1 MRQTGGYQ
9 RFRRKNMNEKAYQQL
24 ATAFVLE
31 TVAAAKNEIRARKAA
46 REGSSKA
53 ARLFRA
59 LTSAQSVHSNKGLML
74 LRGKIS
80 STDKSIADLMQ
91 TLEQSVATY
100 ESILEEV
107 EGAVRRFVD
116 QLLRTTRNHLG
127 LLRKYNEQEERIYCV
142 CQICGF
148 IAIDK
153 VPERCPVCGA
163 VKEKFLEV
171 A

>member
-1 MRQTGGYQ
+1 MI
-9 RFRRKNMNEKAYQQL
+9 EKAYQYL

-31 TVAAAKNEIRARKAA
+31 TVAAAKNAIRARKAG
-46 REGSSKA
+46 REGSSEA

-74 LRGKIS
+74 LRGKLS

-91 TLEQSVATY
+91 TLERSVATY
-100 ESILEEV
+100 ESILDEV

-127 LLRKYNEQEERIYCV
+127 LLRKYNEKEEKIYFV

-148 IAIDK
+148 IATEK
-153 VPERCPVCGA
+153 VPEHCPVCQA
-163 VKEKFLEV
+163 VKEKFLKI

>member
-1 MRQTGGYQ
+1 
-9 RFRRKNMNEKAYQQL
+9 MNEKVYQHL

-46 REGSSKA
+46 REARLKA
-53 ARLFRA
+53 ARILRA
-59 LTSAQSVHSNKGLML
+59 LTSAQRVHSNKGLML

-80 STDKSIADLMQ
+80 STDNNMADLMQ
-91 TLEQSVATY
+91 TLERSVATY

-107 EGAVRRFVD
+107 EGAARSFVD

-127 LLRKYNEQEERIYCV
+127 LLRKYSEQEEKTYCV

-148 IAIDK
+148 IATEK
-153 VPERCPVCGA
+153 VPERCPVCQA
-163 VKEKFLEV
+163 VKEKFLKI

>member
-1 MRQTGGYQ
+1 
-9 RFRRKNMNEKAYQQL
+9 MNEKAYQHL

-31 TVAAAKNEIRARKAA
+31 TVAAARNEISARKAG
-46 REGSSKA
+46 REGSSQA

-59 LTSAQSVHSNKGLML
+59 LTNAQSVHSNKGLML

-91 TLEQSVATY
+91 TLERTVATY
-100 ESILEEV
+100 ESMLEEV

-127 LLRKYNEQEERIYCV
+127 LLRKYSEQEEKIYCV

-148 IAIDK
+148 IATEK
-153 VPERCPVCGA
+153 APEHCPVCQA
-163 VKEKFLEV
+163 VKEKFLKI

>member
-1 MRQTGGYQ
+1 MD
-9 RFRRKNMNEKAYQQL
+9 EKAYQHL
-24 ATAFVLE
+24 ATTFVLE
-31 TVAAAKNEIRARKAA
+31 TVAAAKNEIRARKAF
-46 REGSSKA
+46 REGSSQA

-80 STDKSIADLMQ
+80 STDKSVDDLMQ
-91 TLEQSVATY
+91 TLERTVATY
-100 ESILEEV
+100 ESMLEEV

-127 LLRKYNEQEERIYCV
+127 LLRKYSEQEEKIYCV

-148 IAIDK
+148 IATEK
-153 VPERCPVCGA
+153 APEHCPVCQA
-163 VKEKFLEV
+163 VKEKFLKI

>member
-1 MRQTGGYQ
+1 
-9 RFRRKNMNEKAYQQL
+9 MNEKAYQHL

-31 TVAAAKNEIRARKAA
+31 TVAAAKNEIRARKAVSDA
-46 REGSSKA
+46 RLKA
-53 ARLFRA
+53 ARFLRA
-59 LTSAQSVHSNKGLML
+59 LTSAQRVHSNKGLML
-74 LRGKIS
+74 LRGKIG
-80 STDKSIADLMQ
+80 STDKNIADLMQ

-107 EGAVRRFVD
+107 EGAAKRFVD

-127 LLRKYNEQEERIYCV
+127 LLRKCNEQDDKIYFV

-148 IAIDK
+148 IATEK
-153 VPERCPVCGA
+153 VPENCPVCQA
-163 VKEKFLEV
+163 VKEKFLKI

>member
-1 MRQTGGYQ
+1 
-9 RFRRKNMNEKAYQQL
+9 MNEKAYQHL

-31 TVAAAKNEIRARKAA
+31 TVAAAKNEIRARKAG
-46 REGSSKA
+46 REGRSEV
-53 ARLFRA
+53 ARLLRA

-74 LRGKIS
+74 LRGKLS

-91 TLEQSVATY
+91 TLEQSVVTY

-107 EGAVRRFVD
+107 EGAVNRFVD

-127 LLRKYNEQEERIYCV
+127 LLRKCNEQEEKIYYV

-148 IAIDK
+148 IATEK
-153 VPERCPVCGA
+153 APEHCPVCQA
-163 VKEKFLEV
+163 VKEKFLKI

>member
-1 MRQTGGYQ
+1 
-9 RFRRKNMNEKAYQQL
+9 MNEKAYEHL

-31 TVAAAKNEIRARKAA
+31 TVAAAKNEIRARKAG
-46 REGSSKA
+46 REGSSQA
-53 ARLFRA
+53 ARLFKA
-59 LTSAQSVHSNKGLML
+59 LTSSQGVHSNKGLML

-91 TLEQSVATY
+91 TLERSVATY

-127 LLRKYNEQEERIYCV
+127 LLRKYNEQEERIYFV

-148 IAIDK
+148 IATEK
-153 VPERCPVCGA
+153 VPEHCPVCQA
-163 VKEKFLEV
+163 VKEKFLKIDG
-171 A
+171 

>member
-1 MRQTGGYQ
+1 
-9 RFRRKNMNEKAYQQL
+9 MNEKAYQHL

-46 REGSSKA
+46 REARLKA
-53 ARLFRA
+53 ARLLRA
-59 LTSAQSVHSNKGLML
+59 LTSAQRVHSNKGLML

-80 STDKSIADLMQ
+80 STDNNMADLMQ
-91 TLEQSVATY
+91 TLERSIATY
-100 ESILEEV
+100 ESILEEL
-107 EGAVRRFVD
+107 EGAARNFVD

-127 LLRKYNEQEERIYCV
+127 LLRKYSQPEEKTYCV

-148 IAIDK
+148 IATEM
-153 VPERCPVCGA
+153 VPERCPVCQA
-163 VKEKFLEV
+163 VKEKFLKI

>member
-1 MRQTGGYQ
+1 
-9 RFRRKNMNEKAYQQL
+9 MNEKAYQHL

-31 TVAAAKNEIRARKAA
+31 TVAAAKNDIRLRKAA
-46 REGSSKA
+46 REGRSKA

-59 LTSAQSVHSNKGLML
+59 LMSAQSVHSKKGLML

-91 TLEQSVATY
+91 TLERSVATY

-107 EGAVRRFVD
+107 DGAERRFVD

-127 LLRKYNEQEERIYCV
+127 LLRRYNEQQEKIYCV

-148 IAIDK
+148 IATEK
-153 VPERCPVCGA
+153 VPEHCPVCEA
-163 VKEKFLEV
+163 VKEKFLKI

>member
-1 MRQTGGYQ
+1 MDEKTYQ
-9 RFRRKNMNEKAYQQL
+9 HL

-31 TVAAAKNEIRARKAA
+31 SVAAAKNEIRARKAKSEA
-46 REGSSKA
+46 RSKA
-53 ARLFRA
+53 ARLLRA
-59 LTSAQSVHSNKGLML
+59 LTRAQSVHSNKGLML

-80 STDKSIADLMQ
+80 STDDNLADLMQ
-91 TLEQSVATY
+91 TLERSVVTY
-100 ESILEEV
+100 EGILEEV
-107 EGAVRRFVD
+107 EGAARGFVD

-127 LLRKYNEQEERIYCV
+127 LLRKYNEQEEKTYCV

-153 VPERCPVCGA
+153 VPEHCPVCQA
-163 VKEKFLEV
+163 VKEKFLEI

>member
-1 MRQTGGYQ
+1 
-9 RFRRKNMNEKAYQQL
+9 MNEKAYQHL

-31 TVAAAKNEIRARKAA
+31 TVAAAKNEIRARKALREA
-46 REGSSKA
+46 RSKA

-59 LTSAQSVHSNKGLML
+59 LTSAQRVHSNKGLML

-91 TLEQSVATY
+91 TLERSAATY
-100 ESILEEV
+100 ESILEDV
-107 EGAVRRFVD
+107 EGAARRFVD

-127 LLRKYNEQEERIYCV
+127 LLRKYNEQEEKIYCV

-148 IAIDK
+148 IATEK
-153 VPERCPVCGA
+153 VPEHCPVCQA
-163 VKEKFLEV
+163 VKEKFLKI

>member
-1 MRQTGGYQ
+1 
-9 RFRRKNMNEKAYQQL
+9 MNEKAYQHL

-31 TVAAAKNEIRARKAA
+31 AVAAAKNEICARKAEHEV
-46 REGSSKA
+46 RSKA

-59 LTSAQSVHSNKGLML
+59 LARAQLVHSNKGLML

-80 STDKSIADLMQ
+80 STDDNLADLMQ
-91 TLEQSVATY
+91 TLEG
-100 ESILEEV
+100 SIAIYGGILAEL
-107 EGAVRRFVD
+107 EGAARGFVD

-127 LLRKYNEQEERIYCV
+127 LLRNYNEKEEENYLV

-148 IAIDK
+148 IATDK
-153 VPERCPVCGA
+153 LPECCPVCRA
-163 VKEKFLEV
+163 VKEKFLEI

>member
-1 MRQTGGYQ
+1 
-9 RFRRKNMNEKAYQQL
+9 MNEKGYQHL

-31 TVAAAKNEIRARKAA
+31 TVAAAKNEIRALKAKREA
-46 REGSSKA
+46 RSTA

-59 LTSAQSVHSNKGLML
+59 LTSAQRVHSNKGLML

-80 STDKSIADLMQ
+80 STDDNIADLMQ
-91 TLEQSVATY
+91 ALERSVATY

-107 EGAVRRFVD
+107 EGAARGFVD
-116 QLLRTTRNHLG
+116 KLLRTTKNHLG
-127 LLRKYNEQEERIYCV
+127 LLRKYNEQEEKTYCV

-148 IAIDK
+148 IATEK
-153 VPERCPVCGA
+153 VPERCPVCQA
-163 VKEKFLEV
+163 VKERFLEI

>member
-1 MRQTGGYQ
+1 
-9 RFRRKNMNEKAYQQL
+9 MNEKAYEHL

-31 TVAAAKNEIRARKAA
+31 TVAAAKNEIRARKAG
-46 REGSSKA
+46 REGSSQA

-59 LTSAQSVHSNKGLML
+59 LTSSQRVHSNKGLML

-91 TLEQSVATY
+91 TLERSVATY

-127 LLRKYNEQEERIYCV
+127 LLRKYNEQEERIYFV

-148 IAIDK
+148 IATEK
-153 VPERCPVCGA
+153 VPEHCPVCQA
-163 VKEKFLEV
+163 VKEKFLKIDG
-171 A
+171 

>member
-1 MRQTGGYQ
+1 
-9 RFRRKNMNEKAYQQL
+9 MNENAYQHL
-24 ATAFVLE
+24 ANAFVQE
-31 TVAAAKNEIRARKAA
+31 TVAAAKNEIRTRKAA
-46 REGSSKA
+46 REGRSKA

-59 LTSAQSVHSNKGLML
+59 LTSAQSVRSNKGLML

-80 STDKSIADLMQ
+80 STDKSIADVMQ
-91 TLEQSVATY
+91 TVEGSIATY

-127 LLRKYNEQEERIYCV
+127 LLRKYNEQEEQIYFV
-142 CQICGF
+142 CQIRGF
-148 IAIDK
+148 IATEK
-153 VPERCPVCGA
+153 VPEHCPVCQA
-163 VKEKFLEV
+163 VKEKFLKI

>member
-1 MRQTGGYQ
+1 
-9 RFRRKNMNEKAYQQL
+9 MNEKAYQHL

-31 TVAAAKNEIRARKAA
+31 TVAAAKNEIRARKAG
-46 REGSSKA
+46 REGSSEA

-59 LTSAQSVHSNKGLML
+59 LMSAQSVHSNKGLML

-80 STDKSIADLMQ
+80 STDKSIVDLMQ
-91 TLEQSVATY
+91 TLERSVATY
-100 ESILEEV
+100 ESILEEG

-127 LLRKYNEQEERIYCV
+127 LLRKYNEQAETNYYV

-148 IAIDK
+148 IATEK
-153 VPERCPVCGA
+153 VPENCPVCGA
-163 VKEKFLEV
+163 VKEKFLKI

>member
-1 MRQTGGYQ
+1 
-9 RFRRKNMNEKAYQQL
+9 MNEKAYQHL

-31 TVAAAKNEIRARKAA
+31 TVAAAKNEIRARKAGREA
-46 REGSSKA
+46 RSQA
-53 ARLFRA
+53 ARFFRA

-91 TLEQSVATY
+91 TLERSVATY
-100 ESILEEV
+100 ESILEEI
-107 EGAVRRFVD
+107 EDAVRRFVD

-127 LLRKYNEQEERIYCV
+127 LLRKYNEQEEKIYSV

-148 IAIDK
+148 IATEK
-153 VPERCPVCGA
+153 VPENCPICQA
-163 VKEKFLEV
+163 VKEKFLKI

>member
-1 MRQTGGYQ
+1 MDEKTYQ
-9 RFRRKNMNEKAYQQL
+9 HL

-31 TVAAAKNEIRARKAA
+31 SVAAAKNEIRARKAESEA
-46 REGSSKA
+46 RSKA
-53 ARLFRA
+53 ARLLRA
-59 LTSAQSVHSNKGLML
+59 LTRAQSVHSNKGLML

-80 STDKSIADLMQ
+80 STDDNLADLMQ
-91 TLEQSVATY
+91 TLERSVVTY
-100 ESILEEV
+100 EGILEEV
-107 EGAVRRFVD
+107 EGAARGFVD

-127 LLRKYNEQEERIYCV
+127 LLRKYNEQEEKTYCV

-153 VPERCPVCGA
+153 VPERCPVCQA
-163 VKEKFLEV
+163 VKEKFLEI

>member
-1 MRQTGGYQ
+1 
-9 RFRRKNMNEKAYQQL
+9 MNEKAYQHL

-31 TVAAAKNEIRARKAA
+31 TVAAARNEISARKAG
-46 REGSSKA
+46 REGSSQA

-59 LTSAQSVHSNKGLML
+59 LTSAQRVHSNKGLML

-91 TLEQSVATY
+91 TLERSVATY

-116 QLLRTTRNHLG
+116 QLLRTTRIHLG
-127 LLRKYNEQEERIYCV
+127 LLRKYKEEEEKIYFV

-148 IAIDK
+148 IATEK
-153 VPERCPVCGA
+153 APENCPVCQA
-163 VKEKFLEV
+163 VKKKFLKI

>member
-1 MRQTGGYQ
+1 MDEKTYQ
-9 RFRRKNMNEKAYQQL
+9 HL

-31 TVAAAKNEIRARKAA
+31 SVAAAKNEIRARKAESEA
-46 REGSSKA
+46 RSKA
-53 ARLFRA
+53 ARLLRA
-59 LTSAQSVHSNKGLML
+59 LTRAQSVHSNKGLML

-80 STDKSIADLMQ
+80 STDENLADLMQ
-91 TLEQSVATY
+91 TLERSVVTY
-100 ESILEEV
+100 EGILEEV
-107 EGAVRRFVD
+107 EGAARGFVD

-127 LLRKYNEQEERIYCV
+127 LLRKYNEQEEKTYCV

-153 VPERCPVCGA
+153 VPERCPVCQA
-163 VKEKFLEV
+163 VKEKFLEI

>member
-1 MRQTGGYQ
+1 
-9 RFRRKNMNEKAYQQL
+9 MNEKAYQHL
-24 ATAFVLE
+24 AIAFVLE
-31 TVAAAKNEIRARKAA
+31 TVAAAKNEIRARKALREA
-46 REGSSKA
+46 RSQA

-127 LLRKYNEQEERIYCV
+127 LLRKYNEQEEKIYCV

-148 IAIDK
+148 IATEK
-153 VPERCPVCGA
+153 VPEHCPVCQA
-163 VKEKFLEV
+163 VKEKFLKI